1 MSIRISFET
10 WELLTAILPFQ
21 LGLSKFEFL
30 ALFIIV
36 IALLISAM
44 LQKLKKNKAGF

>member
-21 LGLSKFEFL
+21 LGLSKIGFL
-30 ALFIIV
+30 ALLIIV
-36 IALLISAM
+36 IAILIRAM
-44 LQKLKKNKAGF
+44 IKKLKKTKAGL